1 MRSVALAS
9 LLMIVAS
16 PAAAQ
21 RTIPSADLATVSA
34 RGQAIYDYDQAAW
47 HTTDAM
53 TEKHLPDAALRAI
66 RGWVVEPQGDAL
78 RVSYFGLTD
87 GRPYTIYLA
96 DYVHGAV
103 SNERVPAAD
112 SDRALSPLALRLAA
126 ARVAAVAAGET
137 LLKCNDRAFNTVVLP
152 PGPDGIIP
160 VYLLSAQLVNDQYP
174 MGGHHEIDIA
184 ADGRIVAQR
193 DFTRSCLTVGDAAA
207 PAGGKPVSIFVTHLL
222 DPHPTE
228 IHVFTSLTAH
238 QPIFVGTP
246 DGALWTVAGA
256 RIDREDPPKPARR

>member
-78 RVSYFGLTD
+78 RVTYFGS
-87 GRPYTIYLA
+87 
-96 DYVHGAV
+96 V
-103 SNERVPAAD
+103 SV
-112 SDRALSPLALRLAA
+112 
-126 ARVAAVAAGET
+126 
-137 LLKCNDRAFNTVVLP
+137 
-152 PGPDGIIP
+152 
-160 VYLLSAQLVNDQYP
+160 
-174 MGGHHEIDIA
+174 
-184 ADGRIVAQR
+184 
-193 DFTRSCLTVGDAAA
+193 
-207 PAGGKPVSIFVTHLL
+207 
-222 DPHPTE
+222 
-228 IHVFTSLTAH
+228 
-238 QPIFVGTP
+238 
-246 DGALWTVAGA
+246 
-256 RIDREDPPKPARR
+256 